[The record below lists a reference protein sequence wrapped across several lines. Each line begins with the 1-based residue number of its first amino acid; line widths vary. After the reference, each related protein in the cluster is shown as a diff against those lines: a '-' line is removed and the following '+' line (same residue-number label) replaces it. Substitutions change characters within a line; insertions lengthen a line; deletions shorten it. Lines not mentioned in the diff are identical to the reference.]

1 MVASPDGRSGTAGKK
16 SMQKRLQVSQI
27 FCFLEDCVSRSP
39 RLKELLFGGEM
50 AEEKRAELYTSPGGK
65 FIRADTL
72 PRILAHWRSFRAPQ
86 KQTHFIKYD
95 GELYVGEEVD
105 KLQAPRSAT

>member
-1 MVASPDGRSGTAGKK
+1 M
-16 SMQKRLQVSQI
+16 
-27 FCFLEDCVSRSP
+27 
-39 RLKELLFGGEM
+39 GGDEM

-72 PRILAHWRSFRAPQ
+72 SRMLAHWRSFRTPQ
-86 KQTHFIKYD
+86 KQTHFIKFD

-105 KLQAPRSAT
+105 KLHLRTL